1 MTSGTLRQPLRLLL
15 LPMKAG
21 SEAACALRLKFELKA
36 LQVLSKDYM
45 SWVELQLE
53 NWRTQG
59 TPSRDLK
66 RVFRGLILASHPAD
80 SGFIPGQLLADQYFS
95 LHEKL
100 MNDHLM
106 SHEEA
111 VAFLTHSFLIAHL
124 AESEKLSAAQISNV
138 LSQRDHR
145 AKFSRQ
151 AVTTALQVMRIDSA
165 VTEAA
170 IISLFRRDAAQELYV
185 LADADFDTAAE
196 IAADAGYK
204 LGFTGDLYASLKVL
218 NPTLT
223 EDGIRSPFTPYLQI
237 LHYQCLIAE
246 FADHAVKDIYEFS
259 PRGRKGEWL
268 HQQYPDSIS
277 GAANPFLNNAK
288 SVEILDTS
296 WVRAKKTGER
306 PGALALL
313 TILDG
318 MQAMGFAARREL
330 AWRIRLWLHR
340 IIRLAGM
347 TPTMLPVGFQNSHAV
362 RLLAAIS
369 EKNTQTFGIL
379 EQRLVDTL
387 AVLSHPGWRAKGIGA
402 PVNATN
408 LSSYRFG
415 DCEFV
420 NSAEASIQAYESH
433 GGTLTGIYVQQH
445 LATLRKS
452 IIKRRS
458 ELEAVADIENWT
470 VKITFVAHE
479 ILGDIPEL
487 VNIAGLDICIKAIAF
502 SDFIQERM
510 PIINDDYIAALNLN
524 ILTPL
529 REQRTPNEVRTR
541 LLDIIRD

>member
-1 MTSGTLRQPLRLLL
+1 
-15 LPMKAG
+15 MKAG
-21 SEAACALRLKFELKA
+21 SEAACALRLKRELKA
-36 LQVLSKDYM
+36 LQILSKDYM

-53 NWRTQG
+53 NWRTLS
-59 TPSRDLK
+59 TPSRELK
-66 RVFRGLILASHPAD
+66 KVVRELILASHPT
-80 SGFIPGQLLADQYFS
+80 GYNFIPGQLLAEQYFN

-100 MNDHLM
+100 MSDHLM

-111 VAFLTHSFLIAHL
+111 VAFLSHSFLIAHL

-151 AVTTALQVMRIDSA
+151 AVTTALQTMRIESA
-165 VTEAA
+165 VTEEA
-170 IISLFRRDAAQELYV
+170 IISLFKRDAAQELGI

-196 IAADAGYK
+196 IAAEAGLK
-204 LGFTGDLYASLKVL
+204 LGFVGDLDYSLKVL
-218 NPTLT
+218 NPTLS
-223 EDGIRSPFTPYLQI
+223 ENGIKSPFTPYLQI

-288 SVEILDTS
+288 SVEILDIS

-306 PGALALL
+306 SGALALL

-347 TPTMLPVGFQNSHAV
+347 IPTIIPEELQERDAR

-369 EKNTQTFGIL
+369 EQNTQTFGIL

-387 AVLSHPGWRAKGIGA
+387 AALSHPDWRSRGLGA

-408 LSSYRFG
+408 LSGYRFG

-420 NSAEASIQAYESH
+420 HSASANIEAYESH
-433 GGTLTGIYVQQH
+433 GGTLTAIYVQQH
-445 LATLRKS
+445 LSTLRKT
-452 IIKRRS
+452 IAKRRS
-458 ELEAVADIENWT
+458 ELEAVTDVEKWSI
-470 VKITFVAHE
+470 KIVFVAHE
-479 ILGDIPEL
+479 ILGEIPEL
-487 VNIAGLDICIKAIAF
+487 ANVSGLDIRIEAVTFKE
-502 SDFIQERM
+502 FIEDLI
-510 PIINDDYIAALNLN
+510 PEINVDGILALNRYV
-524 ILTPL
+524 LTPL
-529 REQRTPNEVRTR
+529 REQRTPNEVRR
-541 LLDIIRD
+541 KLLEIISD